1 MAAMWTGFD
10 FGLSAF
16 GNHPCDSRKGD
27 HYNIFVHLLDGDY
40 LLNAL
45 TYKGKTRDHAKNN
58 RTNKAIQGCWNQLM
72 WADYLKYRDKAKFFL
87 YFKHFQNTH
96 NALILNSLKVYLA
109 LFDWLMGKGKDG
121 QRLPLASFHPTLRIN
136 PAPDCHSFFLAK
148 IEEAQRWSRG
158 QHFIRCCASF

>member
-10 FGLSAF
+10 FGLCAF
-16 GNHPCDSRKGD
+16 GTQPVWSAQRWPLQ
-27 HYNIFVHLLDGDY
+27 HLRPPPRRRLS
-40 LLNAL
+40 NAL

-121 QRLPLASFHPTLRIN
+121 QRLPLASFNPTLRIN
-136 PAPDCHSFFLAK
+136 PKPDCHSFFMAK